1 MKTEQGCCL
10 SGGITRTLA
19 SSATGRDFQAWL
31 IDINESL
38 AFAVHSGHSDWQT
51 WPHDLSQAIW
61 SISHV
66 CGKLRERM
74 LSLPTEQE
82 GWVCM
87 ARLAAISQSSLRKEQ
102 TRRSGNKTLE
112 ERNQNLVLGLQT
124 LTQISPE
131 ASLSLNFSLDV
142 SHKINL
148 KLEWAWFSI
157 TWN

>member
-1 MKTEQGCCL
+1 
-10 SGGITRTLA
+10 
-19 SSATGRDFQAWL
+19 
-31 IDINESL
+31 
-38 AFAVHSGHSDWQT
+38 
-51 WPHDLSQAIW
+51 
-61 SISHV
+61 
-66 CGKLRERM
+66 
-74 LSLPTEQE
+74 
-82 GWVCM
+82 M

-157 TWN
+157 T